1 MDGNINEKIGI
12 EEPKKETKPFSRLSL
27 LWKLLG
33 VYLIFIGV
41 LWWMLESDGVEAL
54 PKNFKDFV
62 VWVYYVWY
70 IPVASIFYG
79 IRTSIKR
86 ENPITSSLL
95 FLVIFEV
102 FLMLLFLVFGII
114 SNPGFEEFIDVWGAF
129 AFVSL
134 VGMGLTL
141 ASSVLCLISGYVT
154 KLVIHLNKQ
163 RKSKIQDNVA

>member
-27 LWKLLG
+27 LLKLVG
-33 VYLIFIGV
+33 VYLLILCVTGFLSWQSIDGEIGKILYLIF
-41 LWWMLESDGVEAL
+41 L
-54 PKNFKDFV
+54 
-62 VWVYYVWY
+62 VWY

-114 SNPGFEEFIDVWGAF
+114 SNPGEEEIFDVWGAF
-129 AFVSL
+129 ALVSL
-134 VGMGLTL
+134 FGMGLTL